1 MINMEEEAYEF
12 SKMFNECY
20 FALKTKKNVCYEI
33 PYFLPVL
40 SFQLTLSWRPAVAA
54 SQREAQL
61 FCNLLF
67 SAFVVATTSISI
79 EKPRKSFELLPLLFR
94 SSRTVSQ
101 RSHTD
106 RLDWYFNN
114 WSCSRDFHSQGI
126 HSHLV
131 PCHLARN
138 ALARVQQ
145 VQRVQEPADLWDIT
159 FCTRWFWG
167 F

>member
-12 SKMFNECY
+12 SKMFNERCSH
-20 FALKTKKNVCYEI
+20 FALKIKKKLTSVMKYL

-67 SAFVVATTSISI
+67 SAFVVATSISI

-101 RSHTD
+101 RSQSEESHWQIG
-106 RLDWYFNN
+106 LIFQQLKLFPGLSFP
-114 WSCSRDFHSQGI
+114 SCSLSPWGGNQFRCKIRGFSSYFLLI
-126 HSHLV
+126 
-131 PCHLARN
+131 
-138 ALARVQQ
+138 
-145 VQRVQEPADLWDIT
+145 
-159 FCTRWFWG
+159 FWG
-167 F
+167 YWFIL